1 LAINYSLKINF
12 LIKNN
17 KAIISIL
24 PNIIKIIKDI
34 LVKLFISKNIKL
46 SIPYILD
53 ATVFVSVNID
63 SLKEFSKLKVSKAKI
78 LDKINIAKINEIKTK
93 KAILVS
99 WSLNWES
106 EWKRFRLKIFL
117 GFTNL

>member
-1 LAINYSLKINF
+1 MTEYLININNLSKKYKYNNLEY
-12 LIKNN
+12 LI
-17 KAIISIL
+17 L
-24 PNIIKIIKDI
+24 
-34 LVKLFISKNIKL
+34 KNIKL

-63 SLKEFSKLKVSKAKI
+63 SLKEFSKLKVSKVKI

-93 KAILVS
+93 KAIFVS

-106 EWKRFRLKIFL
+106 E
-117 GFTNL
+117 